1 MVMGQDA
8 PTPDKRTSYNLG
20 DVTKE
25 QLSER
30 LNTVVA
36 ISFFNTL
43 KQVLMENHKSSD
55 ERHLFDTTSVS
66 SELKNVPTLSY

>member
-1 MVMGQDA
+1 MVRGQDG

-30 LNTVVA
+30 LNTAVA
-36 ISFFNTL
+36 MSFLT
-43 KQVLMENHKSSD
+43 H
-55 ERHLFDTTSVS
+55 
-66 SELKNVPTLSY
+66 